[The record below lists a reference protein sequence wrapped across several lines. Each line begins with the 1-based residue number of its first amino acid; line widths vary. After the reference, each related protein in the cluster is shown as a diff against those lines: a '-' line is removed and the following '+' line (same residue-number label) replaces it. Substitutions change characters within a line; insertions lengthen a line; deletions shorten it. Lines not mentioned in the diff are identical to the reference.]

1 MKSFI
6 SFNLLFFSILFYSK
20 AMHVFIAC
28 IAKGLSRL
36 VPLKTTIVIFFSTL
50 YIACYEKCMGQQ
62 GEGPL
67 VVQNY
72 IACVQFTQDSAY
84 DY

>member
-1 MKSFI
+1 MD
-6 SFNLLFFSILFYSK
+6 
-20 AMHVFIAC
+20 VFIVC
-28 IAKGLSRL
+28 IAIKGLSRL
-36 VPLKTTIVIFFSTL
+36 VPLKTTIVIFFPTL